1 MKNSAQY
8 TPDAQGNAVFDM
20 EAPLSYG
27 FTSAA
32 TYLAVT
38 TRDVNVPA
46 GRSSIKYTN
55 GETNLFFPITTSFKT
70 QCCEGYD
77 IADKYDCPDIA
88 NVECKTIT
96 VVGTYGATLIFK
108 MLANKNA
115 ITLNLNDLDT
125 SVAVETNVYKGV
137 ELFPSIVGTPGM
149 FGMDGLTNAFSTS
162 ELLCL
167 ADSANPVTRICSTYS
182 KYVSYLDA
190 KQTAGTLYLYNQWF
204 LTSESLELHTVCYSG
219 HSDSLK

>member
-1 MKNSAQY
+1 
-8 TPDAQGNAVFDM
+8 M

-27 FTSAA
+27 FTPAP

-38 TRDVNVPA
+38 ARDGDIPA
-46 GRSSIKYTN
+46 GRSSIKYTSL
-55 GETNLFFPITTSFKT
+55 ETNLFFPITTSFKT

-125 SVAVETNVYKGV
+125 TVAAETNVYKGV
-137 ELFPSIVGTPGM
+137 ELFPSIVPRVIT
-149 FGMDGLTNAFSTS
+149 F
-162 ELLCL
+162 
-167 ADSANPVTRICSTYS
+167 V
-182 KYVSYLDA
+182 
-190 KQTAGTLYLYNQWF
+190 
-204 LTSESLELHTVCYSG
+204 
-219 HSDSLK
+219 

>member
-1 MKNSAQY
+1 
-8 TPDAQGNAVFDM
+8 M

-27 FTSAA
+27 FTPAA
-32 TYLAVT
+32 AYLAVI
-38 TRDVNVPA
+38 TRDGDVPA
-46 GRSSIKYTN
+46 GRSSIKYTSL
-55 GETNLFFPITTSFKT
+55 ETNLFFPITTSFKT

-115 ITLNLNDLDT
+115 ISLNLDDLDT
-125 SVAVETNVYKGV
+125 SVAAETNVYKGV
-137 ELFPSIVGTPGM
+137 ELFPSSDGYLGM
-149 FGMDGLTNAFSTS
+149 FGMMGLINGLSTN

-167 ADSANPVTRICSTYS
+167 ADSTNQSTRICSTYS

-219 HSDSLK
+219 HSAPLK